1 MADVSAPKG
10 EFRNKSMDVPVNDLI
25 PFCSCICFITS
36 CYTEWPECFGCA
48 GKRVC
53 LMFYDEFLACKIPP
67 EGDDK
72 WFLCLKGYSY
82 WAPVKVLCMVRYVIH
97 FHIRNVLLKLIYL
110 VLKESLAHVLRWKPL
125 RLSLRR
131 GYPYACHMLLLHG
144 KRNDCRL
151 LVHLPIMIMCVSF
164 SFINSSCRCTSRKS
178 LGLMFAARQLK
189 RSAQYNET
197 SIYL

>member
-10 EFRNKSMDVPVNDLI
+10 EFRNKSMDVPVDELI

-72 WFLCLKGYSY
+72 WFMCLKGYSY
-82 WAPVKVLCMVRYVIH
+82 WAPVKVLCMVRI
-97 FHIRNVLLKLIYL
+97 F
-110 VLKESLAHVLRWKPL
+110 LRI
-125 RLSLRR
+125 LSLFEL
-131 GYPYACHMLLLHG
+131 Y
-144 KRNDCRL
+144 RL
-151 LVHLPIMIMCVSF
+151 ICVVFTLV
-164 SFINSSCRCTSRKS
+164 T
-178 LGLMFAARQLK
+178 
-189 RSAQYNET
+189 
-197 SIYL
+197 